1 MSIILKSE
9 REIDLMR
16 QAGQIVAAV
25 LDKLKS
31 EVRPGI
37 TTKELDDIA
46 VREVTRL
53 GATPSFKGYH
63 GYPASICV
71 SINEEIVHGIPDQRV
86 LKNGDVVS
94 IDFGAVYEGF
104 QGDAAVTVGVG
115 KLGAEVVRLLDT
127 TEGALQA
134 GIDASK
140 AGARLGDVS
149 HAIQTYVESR
159 GFSVIREYTGHGIGR
174 DMHEDPQIPNFGIPG
189 QGPLLK
195 KGMTFALEPMVTMG
209 DWRTKVADN
218 HWTVSTLDG
227 SLAAHFEH
235 SIAVTDGAARVLTV
249 L

>member
-1 MSIILKSE
+1 
-9 REIDLMR
+9 
-16 QAGQIVAAV
+16 
-25 LDKLKS
+25 
-31 EVRPGI
+31 
-37 TTKELDDIA
+37 
-46 VREVTRL
+46 
-53 GATPSFKGYH
+53 
-63 GYPASICV
+63 
-71 SINEEIVHGIPDQRV
+71 
-86 LKNGDVVS
+86 
-94 IDFGAVYEGF
+94 
-104 QGDAAVTVGVG
+104 VGVG
-115 KLGAEVVRLLDT
+115 KLDPQVDKLLST
-127 TEGALQA
+127 TEGALKA

-159 GFSVIREYTGHGIGR
+159 GFAVIREYTGHGIGR
-174 DMHEDPQIPNFGIPG
+174 EMHEDPQIPNFGIPG

-195 KGMTFALEPMVTMG
+195 SGMTFALEPMVTMG

>member
-25 LDKLKS
+25 LEKLKS
-31 EVRPGI
+31 EVRAGI

-46 VREVTRL
+46 VKEVTHL
-53 GATPSFKGYH
+53 DATPSFKGYH

-71 SINEEIVHGIPDQRV
+71 SINEEIVHGIPDQRA
-86 LKNGDVVS
+86 LKVGDVVS
-94 IDFGAVYEGF
+94 IDFGAIYKGF

-115 KLGAEVVRLLDT
+115 KLKPEVDKLLST

-134 GIDASK
+134 GIEASQ

-159 GFSVIREYTGHGIGR
+159 GFAVIREYTGHGIGR
-174 DMHEDPQIPNFGIPG
+174 EMHEDPQIPNFGIPG
-189 QGPLLK
+189 QGPFLK

>member
-9 REIDLMR
+9 REIELMR
-16 QAGQIVAAV
+16 LAGQIVAAV
-25 LDKLKS
+25 LERLKS

-37 TTKELDDIA
+37 TTEELDGIA

-71 SINEEIVHGIPDQRV
+71 SINEEIVHGIPDQRG
-86 LKNGDVVS
+86 LKVGDVVS
-94 IDFGAVYEGF
+94 IDFGAIYKGF

-115 KLGAEVVRLLDT
+115 KLGPDVDRLLST

-134 GIDASK
+134 GIDASR

-149 HAIQTYVESR
+149 YAIQTYVESR

-174 DMHEDPQIPNFGIPG
+174 EMHEDPQIPNFGIPG

-195 KGMTFALEPMVTMG
+195 LGMTFALEPMVTMG

-235 SIAVTDGAARVLTV
+235 TIAVTDGAARVLTA

>member
-16 QAGQIVAAV
+16 RAGQIVATV
-25 LDKLKS
+25 LARLKS

-37 TTKELDDIA
+37 TTQELDDVA
-46 VREVTRL
+46 AKEVTRL
-53 GATPSFKGYH
+53 GGIPSFKGYR
-63 GYPASICV
+63 GYPANICV
-71 SINEEIVHGIPDQRV
+71 SINDEIVHGIPDERV
-86 LKNGDVVS
+86 VKTGDVVS
-94 IDFGAVYEGF
+94 IDFGAIYKGF
-104 QGDAAVTVGVG
+104 QGDSALTVGAG
-115 KLGAEVVRLLDT
+115 KLDSKVDELLST

-134 GIDASK
+134 GIEASK

-189 QGPLLK
+189 QGPVLK
-195 KGMTFALEPMVTMG
+195 KGMTLALEPMVTTG
-209 DWRTKVADN
+209 DWRTKVGGN
-218 HWTVSTLDG
+218 HWTVSTVDG

-235 SIAVTDGAARVLTV
+235 TIAVTDGAAVVLTA